1 MLHVATAVMTVDALP
16 FFSLHITYLFCV
28 ERGHEGSVTLAML
41 SESRSGGEVGPL
53 KATVAPP
60 ASTAGQAAE
69 VMRPPSDIK
78 WQQVGCGIF
87 TRSTSYSIV
96 VCLFFC

>member
-1 MLHVATAVMTVDALP
+1 
-16 FFSLHITYLFCV
+16 
-28 ERGHEGSVTLAML
+28 ML
-41 SESRSGGEVGPL
+41 SERRSGGEAVGPL

-78 WQQVGCGIF
+78 WEQVG
-87 TRSTSYSIV
+87 RD
-96 VCLFFC
+96 LNPPL